1 MMETIITVDN
11 VSKSFGKG
19 DLELK
24 VLDNANMTIQKGE
37 FVSLM
42 GPSGSGKSTLL
53 YLIGGLDRDY
63 TGNIIV
69 CGDDIGKVKEKKLS
83 EIRLN
88 KIGFIFQFYNLV
100 QNLSVEDNILL
111 PLKVSGKYNNKT
123 AKKLNEIL
131 HITKIAD
138 KRKAMPA
145 KLSGGQQQRV
155 AIARA
160 IAQAPPILLA
170 DEPTGNLDSGSSKE
184 IINIIKR
191 LYAEGRTVIVITHDP
206 GIARQ
211 AKRIITISDGHIV
224 SDIINPDYVPVE

>member
-111 PLKVSGKYNNKT
+111 PLKVSGKYNSET

-131 HITKIAD
+131 DITEIAD

-160 IAQAPPILLA
+160 LLSEPEIILA
-170 DEPTGNLDSGSSKE
+170 DEPTGNLDKASGMKIME
-184 IINIIKR
+184 
-191 LYAEGRTVIVITHDP
+191 LF
-206 GIARQ
+206 
-211 AKRIITISDGHIV
+211 KRINEERGMTILQVTHSEQNSKYGSRIV
-224 SDIINPDYVPVE
+224 KLDNAKLIG